1 MPTAPC
7 PAPATAQQ
15 RKRAKSKTHKAK
27 KKDTLSG
34 VRKTKPT
41 RSQVG
46 FCYCKAYKSAPF
58 IVSAKMSLR
67 GYCTDSPAL
76 SRLFCFSMSLQSA
89 ATRHTLQSKAFRNS
103 PAEAGSTRLLQ
114 PLHELREDDVRSYT
128 AAIYV
133 SRCFLRANEVCPYG
147 VPLAT
152 ALHPFIKLGTAQEVV
167 LSKRKGSRNRLP

>member
-1 MPTAPC
+1 MPTAQWR
-7 PAPATAQQ
+7 APATAQQ
-15 RKRAKSKTHKAK
+15 RKRTKSKPIKPK

-58 IVSAKMSLR
+58 IGSAKMSLR

-89 ATRHTLQSKAFRNS
+89 ATRRTLQSKAFRNS
-103 PAEAGSTRLLQ
+103 PAEAGSARLLQ
-114 PLHELREDDVRSYT
+114 PLHELREDDVR
-128 AAIYV
+128 AACNCSAPVYQTRHSAGGRFAEKKRESKLTPLILFLP
-133 SRCFLRANEVCPYG
+133 SFCFFLWLFFAEVD
-147 VPLAT
+147 
-152 ALHPFIKLGTAQEVV
+152 
-167 LSKRKGSRNRLP
+167 